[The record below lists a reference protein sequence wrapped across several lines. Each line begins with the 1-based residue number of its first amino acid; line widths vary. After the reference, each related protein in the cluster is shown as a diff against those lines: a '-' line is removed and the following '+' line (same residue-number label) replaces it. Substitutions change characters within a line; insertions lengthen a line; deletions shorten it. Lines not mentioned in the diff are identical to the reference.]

1 MEVDVQRFKEL
12 REERALSF
20 RELAALSGVSRNTIY
35 RIENGQSEVLPRT
48 LRRLAGALGVEPRE
62 LTVRRKPPKEEE
74 KF

>member
-20 RELAALSGVSRNTIY
+20 RELAAEAGVSRNTIY

-48 LRRLAGALGVEPRE
+48 LRRLANALGVEPRE
-62 LTVRRKPPKEEE
+62 ITVRKPLKQEE
-74 KF
+74 KT